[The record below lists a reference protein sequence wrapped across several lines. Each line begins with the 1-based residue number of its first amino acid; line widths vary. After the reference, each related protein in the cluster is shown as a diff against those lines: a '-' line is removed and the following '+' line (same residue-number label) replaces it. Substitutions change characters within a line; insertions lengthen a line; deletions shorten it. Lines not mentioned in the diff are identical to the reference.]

1 MGDNMITSPHKLE
14 RFVKSNTV
22 LLCYSLLAFIV
33 VSTGLKIPLIPRTFW
48 TFGFV
53 TMLTLFSLSG
63 EVVSFQQ
70 RLQYKILKNVIIG
83 SLCFLIVNW
92 LTSVNQTPDT
102 ELLEMN
108 TVFSMFFVISEKS
121 EKTAKARLTLLW
133 DILDNRNSQN
143 LDLIFRDIIKDV
155 DIKVSNPFGPLKE
168 RILSYWSTN
177 WKVPAK
183 SFF

>member
-1 MGDNMITSPHKLE
+1 MGDNMISSPKRLE
-14 RFVKSNTV
+14 EFVKSNSV
-22 LLCYSLLAFIV
+22 LMSYALLAVLV
-33 VSTGLKIPLIPRTFW
+33 VFTGIKIPLVPRSFW
-48 TFGFV
+48 TFGLFSL
-53 TMLTLFSLSG
+53 LTLFSLSG
-63 EVVSFQQ
+63 KAVSFQQ
-70 RLQYKILKNVIIG
+70 QYKILQKVIIG
-83 SLCFLIVNW
+83 SICFLIVNW